1 MRKITL
7 SILLVLSVVL
17 MPTTALPL
25 SQPQDNDPK
34 VIICTGEYSK
44 CYHKYKCRGIKN
56 CKGEIKYVK
65 LSEALKTRRKC
76 LICYKEQ
83 ASPPHRKI
91 FNSSL
96 YMGRLSIDRQ
106 FIMLWKIYPC
116 DREPRRLSRLSLL
129 SESHS
134 FQTLL
139 KFIDISFIRRA
150 N

>member
-1 MRKITL
+1 MKRVTL

-17 MPTTALPL
+17 IPTTALPL

-76 LICYKEQ
+76 HICYKE
-83 ASPPHRKI
+83 
-91 FNSSL
+91 
-96 YMGRLSIDRQ
+96 
-106 FIMLWKIYPC
+106 
-116 DREPRRLSRLSLL
+116 
-129 SESHS
+129 
-134 FQTLL
+134 
-139 KFIDISFIRRA
+139 
-150 N
+150 